1 MKLVC
6 TSDLHGHW
14 DNQDWPDGDV
24 LIVAGDITVYGGLKE
39 IEKFNDRLADYPY
52 RHKLICAGN
61 HDWAFYEKDKRA
73 RARLAI
79 TNGQYLEDEYVTI
92 EGVKI
97 YGSPWTPQ
105 FFSWAFMLPRHKMH
119 TVWDK
124 IPDDIDV
131 LVTHGPPAGK
141 GDWNGHEYV
150 GCEALREAVLR
161 IKPRYHVSGHIHGCP
176 GISSNEHTV
185 FVNASQCN
193 DAYNPVNKPIVVE
206 I

>member
-14 DNQDWPDGDV
+14 DNRDWPDGDV

-39 IEKFNDRLADYPY
+39 IEKFNDRLAEYPY

-61 HDWAFYEKDKRA
+61 HDWCFYDEDKRA

-79 TNGQYLEDEYVTI
+79 TNGQYLEDEYVVI
-92 EGVKI
+92 DGIKAWL
-97 YGSPWTPQ
+97 SPWTPQ
-105 FFSWAFMLPRHKMH
+105 FYNWAFMKARGQMH
-119 TVWDK
+119 TIWDK

-131 LVTHGPPAGK
+131 LVTHGPAAGQC
-141 GDWNGHEYV
+141 DWNGHEYT
-150 GCEALREAVLR
+150 GCTELREAVER
-161 IKPRYHVSGHIHGCP
+161 VKPKYHVCGHIHGAR
-176 GISSNEHTV
+176 GTSFNEHTT
-185 FVNASQCN
+185 FVNCARCN
-193 DAYNPVNKPIVVE
+193 DAYNPVFEPIVVE